1 MTTASPNKP
10 KTHRKTPKLNK
21 IFDIIGIY
29 FEKKYEKHVNRLP
42 IVKFY
47 CKFSKIFIFSGRASI
62 AQLVEQLICNQWV
75 GSSSLSGGTTKSI
88 TYKIVDLN
96 ARKSWLS
103 GGTLVAQ
110 TVVLK
115 NEFIT

>member
-42 IVKFY
+42 TAKFY

-75 GSSSLSGGTTKSI
+75 GSSSLSGGTTLSI
-88 TYKIVDLN
+88 
-96 ARKSWLS
+96 A
-103 GGTLVAQ
+103 
-110 TVVLK
+110 
-115 NEFIT
+115 